1 MTVRAVRYLVR
12 AVGSVGLLAGT
23 LAVAAYLFH
32 SLVLNAPGPHESDTL
47 ILVESG
53 DGHAT
58 IRWSLKRANVISDV
72 YLYDAARLW
81 QGTSFMPKAG
91 EYLIPVNATLA
102 DTMAIIHKG
111 RSYQRRLTIIEG
123 LRSDEIK
130 NQLNAA
136 KHLVGK
142 VENLPKEGSILPE
155 TYFYTF
161 GMTRQSLLD
170 HMQQKRE
177 LLLIESWIERDKD
190 LPLDSREDA
199 IILASIVE
207 KESSDPQERRL
218 VAGVFV
224 NRLKRGMRLQSDPT
238 VLFGVSSNPD
248 RAITKADLKRKTPW
262 NTYQMSGLPKTAI
275 CNPGEDAILAT
286 LNPAKTDYLYFVS
299 DAKGGLLFAKTLDAH
314 NRNVR
319 LFRKTQKAQRKAN
332 VAK

>member
-1 MTVRAVRYLVR
+1 
-12 AVGSVGLLAGT
+12 
-23 LAVAAYLFH
+23 
-32 SLVLNAPGPHESDTL
+32 
-47 ILVESG
+47 
-53 DGHAT
+53 
-58 IRWSLKRANVISDV
+58 
-72 YLYDAARLW
+72 
-81 QGTSFMPKAG
+81 
-91 EYLIPVNATLA
+91 
-102 DTMAIIHKG
+102 
-111 RSYQRRLTIIEG
+111 
-123 LRSDEIK
+123 
-130 NQLNAA
+130 
-136 KHLVGK
+136 
-142 VENLPKEGSILPE
+142 
-155 TYFYTF
+155 
-161 GMTRQSLLD
+161 MTRQSLLD